1 MMDGLGGLIA
11 LPIGLGLLGF
21 IEPCTIGSSLL
32 FLHYLEGRTPG
43 EKAAQTL
50 TFTAVRG
57 LVMGALGVIAVIVG
71 AVFVDFQKG
80 AWAVMGVAYLVIGAA
95 YLTGQVEAIKRPL
108 GVGLRR
114 LEGAKGAFAIGV
126 VFAFNIPACA
136 GPLLAMLLGTAAVA
150 QANSVGRG
158 FLMMTLFGLALSLPI
173 IVAVLS
179 RRGRALLDSIARH
192 SKRAPLVIGA
202 IFVILGIWSI
212 RFALVAEVI

>member
-1 MMDGLGGLIA
+1 MDGLAGLIA

-32 FLHYLEGRTPG
+32 FLHYLDGRTPA

-57 LVMGALGVIAVIVG
+57 LFMGVLGVVAVMVG
-71 AVFVDFQKG
+71 AAFIDFQKG
-80 AWAVMGVAYLVIGAA
+80 AWAVMGLAYVVLGAA
-95 YLTGQVEAIKRPL
+95 YLTGRVEAIKRPL

-136 GPLLAMLLGTAAVA
+136 GPLLAVLLGTTAVA
-150 QANSVGRG
+150 QPNSAARG
-158 FLMMTLFGLALSLPI
+158 FLTMSLFGLALSLPI

-179 RRGRALLDSIARH
+179 RRGRALLDAVARH
-192 SKRAPLVIGA
+192 SKRVPAIIGA
-202 IFVILGIWSI
+202 IFVILGLWSI

>member
-1 MMDGLGGLIA
+1 MMDGLAGLIA

-32 FLHYLEGRTPG
+32 FLHHLEGRTPG

-71 AVFVDFQKG
+71 AAFVDFQKSS
-80 AWAVMGVAYLVIGAA
+80 WAVMGVAYMVLGAA

-126 VFAFNIPACA
+126 LFAFNIPACA
-136 GPLLAMLLGTAAVA
+136 GPLLAVLLGTAAVA
-150 QANSVGRG
+150 QPNSVGRG
-158 FLMMTLFGLALSLPI
+158 FLMMSLFGLALSLPI